1 MEYWTI
7 ILSILA
13 GILVIYYYSSSC
25 KRSNDF
31 QQHGIPY
38 QNPQVVKRLWQVF
51 IRPKSFAAVI
61 QELYNFYPD
70 AKYIGFFNFSQS
82 VVVVRDLEL
91 IKSVGIKNFDSFQDH
106 IFFSSSEDPLFGKNL
121 LALRGDQWRDIRT
134 LLSPSFTSSK
144 MRAMFQL
151 MSECAVKFSEYLV
164 KAPSDKRIM
173 EMRNIF
179 SRYTTDVIATCAFGI
194 SVDSMR
200 DPDNDFYTFGAKA
213 ANFNTIILIKILL
226 YQHMPWLMR
235 LLKLKIV
242 SERTNTFFINL
253 IADTIKTRDERNII
267 RPDMLQLMM
276 DSRGKREGKEL
287 SILDMTSQ
295 AFIFFL
301 GGFDSTSTLMSFLA
315 YEIAVN
321 PHIQK
326 KLQNEIDKILEDA
339 NGQPSYE
346 AINGMVYLN
355 ATINETLR
363 MYPVQA
369 MTDRLCTKD
378 FELPPTLPGAKPYV
392 VKAGT
397 LIWILFYGLQ
407 HDPKYFPEPEK
418 FRPERFLDEN
428 RENECNLNAYYPFGI
443 GPRMCIGNR
452 FALLETKIML
462 FHLLARCDLKPCEKT
477 TIPLK
482 FQKGGFSMRAEGGFW
497 LSVVPRENQC
507 ST

>member
-61 QELYNFYPD
+61 QELYNFYPV

-106 IFFSSSEDPLFGKNL
+106 IFFSSSEDPPFGKNL

-151 MSECAVKFSEYLV
+151 MSECAVNFSEYLV
-164 KAPSDKRIM
+164 KAPTDKRIV
-173 EMRNIF
+173 EMRDIF
-179 SRYTTDVIATCAFGI
+179 TRYTTDVIATCAFGI

-287 SILDMTSQ
+287 SIHTCRGSC
-295 AFIFFL
+295 
-301 GGFDSTSTLMSFLA
+301 
-315 YEIAVN
+315 V
-321 PHIQK
+321 
-326 KLQNEIDKILEDA
+326 
-339 NGQPSYE
+339 
-346 AINGMVYLN
+346 
-355 ATINETLR
+355 
-363 MYPVQA
+363 
-369 MTDRLCTKD
+369 C
-378 FELPPTLPGAKPYV
+378 
-392 VKAGT
+392 
-397 LIWILFYGLQ
+397 
-407 HDPKYFPEPEK
+407 
-418 FRPERFLDEN
+418 
-428 RENECNLNAYYPFGI
+428 
-443 GPRMCIGNR
+443 
-452 FALLETKIML
+452 
-462 FHLLARCDLKPCEKT
+462 
-477 TIPLK
+477 
-482 FQKGGFSMRAEGGFW
+482 
-497 LSVVPRENQC
+497 
-507 ST
+507 